1 MDYSNLLD
9 GIILLTS
16 GITIYLFGSGKLFS
30 SLGGRENASIMKLVV
45 TVGLLISLVGIVQLV
60 THMLW

>member
-16 GITIYLFGSGKLFS
+16 GITISLFGSGKLFPR
-30 SLGGRENASIMKLVV
+30 LGGREHANIMKLVV
-45 TVGLLISLVGIVQLV
+45 TTGLLISLGGFVQLV
-60 THMLW
+60 RQLV

>member
-16 GITIYLFGSGKLFS
+16 GITISLFGSGKLFPH
-30 SLGGRENASIMKLVV
+30 LGGHEHASKMKLVV
-45 TVGLLISLVGIVQLV
+45 TTGLMISLGGFVQLV
-60 THMLW
+60 RQLV